1 MIIKFDWENL
11 YVRPYYLSH
20 ETLINMEI
28 LKELSQII
36 NRNKVKSIEMLNPDT
51 SSKVNTFYKALTEGE
66 LESDEQAAA
75 FLYPDLQP
83 DSSNYRKL
91 KASLKR
97 KMTNTLFFID
107 TKRNNYTD
115 RQAAYYECYKN
126 WAAANIL
133 LGKSAYRSCVDLC
146 GKILKYAKKYEFN
159 ELCRDIYKLL
169 RLHYSAQLGDVRQ
182 YRKFRSAYEKYN
194 NICYW
199 ENKAEL
205 YYSELM
211 VEYVNN
217 KAMKK
222 FLGQAAEKYL
232 EELRPMASEI
242 ATYRFQLYARLI
254 QLLTSSARN
263 DFQEILVHSQ
273 SMEAFFRSKKYD
285 AFTPI
290 QISCYY
296 QLMACTQLRKFSEGE
311 KVAQRC
317 IDLMD
322 EGSFNWFKY
331 HELYFTL
338 AMHSGAYD
346 TAYHLYRTVNEHPR
360 FSYMPSSLL
369 EVWKI
374 FGAYLSYLA
383 DLGRVELPAEDK
395 LNKFRLGRF
404 LNSTPIF
411 SKDKRGMNI
420 AILTIQILFLVSQE
434 QYDKAIDKLEAI
446 DKYCS
451 RYLFQDETIRSYYFI
466 RMMMCM
472 VQGNFHKVA
481 VERKV
486 APYLRKLQAVPLEEA
501 NQTYKI
507 EVIPYEQLWE
517 LAFSSLNMKI
527 HQSRK
532 VLSR

>member
-1 MIIKFDWENL
+1 
-11 YVRPYYLSH
+11 
-20 ETLINMEI
+20 MEI

-36 NRNKVKSIEMLNPDT
+36 NRNKVKSIEILHPNT
-51 SSKVNTFYKALTEGE
+51 RSKVNTFYKALTED
-66 LESDEQAAA
+66 LFQSDADAAT

-91 KASLKR
+91 KASLKS
-97 KMTNTLFFID
+97 KMINTLFFID
-107 TKRNNYTD
+107 TKRNSYTD
-115 RQAAYYECYKN
+115 RQAAYYECYKD

-133 LGKSAYRSCVDLC
+133 LGKSAYQSCIDLC
-146 GKILKYAKKYEFN
+146 GKILKYAKKYEFT

-169 RLHYSAQLGDVRQ
+169 RLHYSAQLGDTRQ
-182 YRKFRSAYEKYN
+182 YRKFRQAYEKYDH
-194 NICYW
+194 ICHW

-205 YYSELM
+205 YYSDLM

-222 FLGQAAEKYL
+222 FLGEAAEKYL
-232 EELRPMASEI
+232 EELRPMTGKITS
-242 ATYRFQLYARLI
+242 YRFHLYSRLI
-254 QLLTSSARN
+254 QLLASSAKN
-263 DFQEILVHSQ
+263 DFQEILIHSQ

-296 QLMACTQLRKFSEGE
+296 QLMACTQLKKFNEGE
-311 KVAQRC
+311 TVAQRC
-317 IDLMD
+317 IELMD

-346 TAYHLYRTVNEHPR
+346 TAYRLYRTVNEHPR
-360 FSYMPSSLL
+360 FRYMPSSLS
-369 EVWKI
+369 EMWRI
-374 FGAYLSYLA
+374 FGAYLSYLS
-383 DLGRVELPAEDK
+383 DLGKVHLPDEEDLK
-395 LNKFRLGRF
+395 KFRLGRF

-420 AILTIQILFLVSQE
+420 AILTIQVLFLVSQE

-446 DKYCS
+446 EKYCS

-466 RMMMCM
+466 RMMMAM
-472 VQGNFHKVA
+472 VQGNFHRVA
-481 VERKV
+481 VARKA
-486 APYLRKLQAVPLEEA
+486 APYLRKLQTVPLEDA

-517 LAFSSLNMKI
+517 LAFSCLDLKI
-527 HQSRK
+527 HNSRR
-532 VLSR
+532 LADAAWQQ

>member
-1 MIIKFDWENL
+1 
-11 YVRPYYLSH
+11 
-20 ETLINMEI
+20 MEI

-36 NRNKVKSIEMLNPDT
+36 NRNKVKSIEILNPNT
-51 SSKVNTFYKALTEGE
+51 KSKVNTFYQALADGSI
-66 LESDEQAAA
+66 SDDDEAASK
-75 FLYPDLQP
+75 LYPKLP
-83 DSSNYRKL
+83 ADSSNYRKL

-97 KMTNTLFFID
+97 KMINTLFFID

-133 LGKSAYRSCVDLC
+133 LGKSAYKSCLDLC
-146 GKILKYAKKYEFN
+146 MKTLRYAKKYEFT
-159 ELCRDIYKLL
+159 ELSRDIIKLL
-169 RLHYSAQLGDVRQ
+169 RLHYSAQLGDAKN
-182 YRKFRSAYEKYN
+182 YRKYRNDYEKYDT
-194 NICYW
+194 ICLW

-205 YYSELM
+205 YYSDLI

-222 FLGQAAEKYL
+222 FLVDAAKEYL
-232 EELRPMASEI
+232 AELLPKTEQLS
-242 ATYRFQLYARLI
+242 TYRFHLYTKLI
-254 QLLTSSARN
+254 QIMASSAEN
-263 DFQEILVHSQ
+263 NFQEILVLGQ
-273 SMEAFFRSKKYD
+273 EMETFFRNKKYD

-296 QLMACTQLRKFSEGE
+296 QLMACTQLKKFEEGE

-346 TAYHLYRTVNEHPR
+346 TAYSLYKRVHEHPR
-360 FSYMPSSLL
+360 FKYMPSSLSEIWL
-369 EVWKI
+369 I
-374 FGAYLSYLA
+374 FGAYLSYLK
-383 DLGRVELPAEDK
+383 DLGKIGITDDDELH
-395 LNKFRLGRF
+395 KFKLGRF

-420 AILTIQILFLVSQE
+420 AILTIQILFLVSNKQF
-434 QYDKAIDKLEAI
+434 DKAIDKLDAI
-446 DKYCS
+446 EKYCS
-451 RYLFQDETIRSYYFI
+451 RYLFHDETIRSYYFI
-466 RMMMCM
+466 RMLMSM
-472 VQGNFHKVA
+472 VQGNFHKAA
-481 VERKV
+481 VKRK
-486 APYLRKLQAVPLEEA
+486 AGAYLKKLGSVPLEDA

-517 LAFSSLNMKI
+517 LAYSSLDMKI
-527 HQSRK
+527 YTVRRDYSK
-532 VLSR
+532 